1 MVTVLVATAHG
12 LGRHAFTLSRE
23 DQIVYGKMV
32 FVQAILTTTSSLCL
46 LKLSVAVSL
55 LRLSGPAAGINRYYR
70 RIIWALIGTRCVCYL
85 GGPDKTPEPAPDG
98 AGCGVLGFLF
108 GPHVCPKFA
117 NTGPKD
123 SFAFIW

>member
-12 LGRHAFTLSRE
+12 LGRHAFTLSKE

-70 RIIWALIGTRCVCYL
+70 RIIWALIGTGCVCYL
-85 GGPDKTPEPAPDG
+85 GGPDKPLSLAPDG
-98 AGCGVLGFLF
+98 AGCGVLVFLF